1 LLLKREKLNELE
13 KRDNAINAA
22 RRSERPP
29 FSGGKATQQ
38 MMSLRKQG

>member
-1 LLLKREKLNELE
+1 MQGAKERRLR
-13 KRDNAINAA
+13 RMDRYAA
-22 RRSERPP
+22 RNSERPP